1 MANIYHHRGF
11 RTFIQAWMGEK
22 KQGRSLRAVAKR
34 MGKSPGGLSRIF
46 AGDRQISEEIADLL
60 LEQMKLGAD
69 EAAYFRILVDCEQAP
84 SQSERDEAELVR
96 DAIFGFRNAHRLDA
110 VQATYFSKWVHS
122 AILALA
128 GCRGFKS
135 DPEWIAKTLIPPIS
149 TDEARKAVRYL
160 LSVDLLVEEDGEWK
174 PPHAVVRTK
183 ATIDDGEVPEGL
195 VVPDDPGAAERRRE
209 AVRAWHRWMR
219 GRAIESI
226 DAFSKEER
234 VINSITLRVSDKT
247 MPVLVKRMEYLQAE
261 LIKVCEDENEPGDTV
276 YQLTLTLFPLSRRTA
291 D

>member
-1 MANIYHHRGF
+1 MASIYHHRDF
-11 RTFIQAWMGEK
+11 RSFIHAWMAEK
-22 KQGRSLRAVAKR
+22 KAGRSLRAVAKR
-34 MGKSPGGLSRIF
+34 MGKSAGGLSKIF
-46 AGDRQISEEIADLL
+46 AGDRHISEEIADLL

-69 EAAYFRILVDCEQAP
+69 EAAYFRILIDCEQAP
-84 SQSERDEAELVR
+84 SESERDEAELVR

-128 GCRGFKS
+128 GCRGFRS
-135 DPEWIAKTLIPPIS
+135 DPEWIAKTLIPPI
-149 TDEARKAVRYL
+149 TPDEARKAVRYL
-160 LSVDLLVEEDGEWK
+160 VSVNLLVEEDGELK

-183 ATIDDGEVPEGL
+183 AELDGGSVPEGL
-195 VVPDDPGAAERRRE
+195 VIPDDPGAVERRKE

-226 DAFSKEER
+226 DAFSREER
-234 VINSITLRVSDKT
+234 ILNSITLRVSET
-247 MPVLVKRMEYLQAE
+247 TLPVLVKRMEYLQAE
-261 LIKVCEDENEPGDTV
+261 LIKVCEAEDEPGDTV
-276 YQLTLTLFPLSRRTA
+276 YQLTLTLFPLSHRTT